1 MRLVDAL
8 ADEERSDQIVDTE
21 VVLGDEI
28 TQRRRPPEAARS
40 GRGRRQRLER
50 HVVEPNDSPTVPR
63 RGPNRRGRAGS
74 VLGVSVQAWF
84 SNDDVTVAPGSR
96 LTLTVT
102 VHNLGESTE
111 SYTIVPA
118 GLAASWTSVSRGN
131 LTLFGGSQE
140 IIDVEIAPPALPT
153 TSAGPTAI
161 VIRIIPLGDADEAVV
176 AECTV
181 EIDSFDDCRL
191 VALQPIQRARHR
203 ATYEFMVENH
213 GNTVASCRL
222 HLIDPTDRIDG
233 DFDPP
238 AVGVAPGAASLV
250 RLKVRAQRGG
260 FRPSTRTLDFDIEAA
275 RQGVAPITSSLAFV
289 QSPTIP
295 TETIGRVAVAV
306 AVGIGLIL
314 AWFGLIKPTI
324 EDAVADEA
332 ATQGVTTATTP
343 GAAAP
348 TTTVAPD
355 QSPTGVGA
363 SGEPTFFRL
372 DVAAPLTQT
381 ADQSTTMP
389 EVFDM
394 TDVRIENA
402 FGDKGVATMLINGD
416 PVYVWSLANV
426 RGSTFEPSITPI
438 RLQTGDIVAFSVKC
452 DEIGDPTRATCTTSL
467 NVGGVAISDGS

>member
-1 MRLVDAL
+1 
-8 ADEERSDQIVDTE
+8 
-21 VVLGDEI
+21 
-28 TQRRRPPEAARS
+28 
-40 GRGRRQRLER
+40 
-50 HVVEPNDSPTVPR
+50 
-63 RGPNRRGRAGS
+63 

-96 LTLTVT
+96 LTLPIT

-250 RLKVRAQRGG
+250 RLKARAQRGG

-275 RQGVAPITSSLAFV
+275 RQGVAPVTSSMAFV

-295 TETIGRVAVAV
+295 AEAIGRAAVAL

-324 EDAVADEA
+324 ENAVADEVQ
-332 ATQGVTTATTP
+332 TQGITNATTP
-343 GAAAP
+343 GDSTP
-348 TTTVAPD
+348 TTTV
-355 QSPTGVGA
+355 PTEQTPTDVAA

-381 ADQSTTMP
+381 ADQSTTVA

-402 FGDKGVATMLINGD
+402 FGDSGVATMLVNGE
-416 PVYVWSLANV
+416 PLYVWSLANV

-438 RLQTGDIVAFSVKC
+438 RLQQGDIVAFSVKC

-467 NVGGVAISDGS
+467 NIRGVAASEGG